1 MSVRTFRKAADFP
14 QNIRQALRE
23 GQEPVLA
30 FSVHPFYRGKK
41 AAFFQQGMQTPRT
54 HEIYIS
60 MEDADW
66 TQGTTA
72 DHAVFVTGCGSMKD
86 GETLVIKDSNLE
98 SPWLVASIN
107 VLVPPSADKNVW
119 VLLCNAEL
127 KHGA

>member
-1 MSVRTFRKAADFP
+1 MSVRTFRQAADFP

-66 TQGTTA
+66 TQKILKVLQPITLFLSS
-72 DHAVFVTGCGSMKD
+72 AV
-86 GETLVIKDSNLE
+86 
-98 SPWLVASIN
+98 A
-107 VLVPPSADKNVW
+107 A
-119 VLLCNAEL
+119 
-127 KHGA
+127 